1 MTLEPLSPTL
11 RRGVIALLS
20 ALSTGAWEAQAHPSE
35 PDAPTATTDATRT
48 ADETRRLPFMER
60 SIAASTNF
68 RVTSQRMETPTW
80 FFPSALPVQGEER
93 PASTSTE
100 TLAIANPADV
110 SVDFN
115 GQTDLGA
122 LRLHFNAGFAQP
134 HASVGIHA
142 SYAYAQLGGLVAG
155 FADSTFADAD
165 AYPGT
170 LDFAGPNALVFQKH
184 AVLRYGH
191 LLNHDE
197 DVRMFLQVALEEPG
211 ANLPTG
217 AQTAR
222 DPVPDGIVSWRA
234 ESDWGH
240 LQLAGVIRAVS
251 SRDPEQ
257 ATRDTALGLGGNLTG
272 ACHLGLEHTLQLG
285 ITGGQG
291 IAAYVNELG
300 DSQYDAAP
308 EVDGSLDALPV
319 LGGYAAFTYV
329 WTEMLSSTA
338 TYGWLQV
345 WDREHEAS
353 LGDTGFRRS
362 QYASLNLVAD
372 IVEGTQAGIEGL
384 WGYSRA
390 INNESSHALRVQLAF
405 QYRY

>member
-1 MTLEPLSPTL
+1 MTLKPLSPTL

-20 ALSTGAWEAQAHPSE
+20 ALSTGAWEAQAHPPE
-35 PDAPTATTDATRT
+35 PDVPTAAADATGME
-48 ADETRRLPFMER
+48 DEAPRRPFVEW
-60 SIAASTNF
+60 SVANLG
-68 RVTSQRMETPTW
+68 VTSQRMETPTW
-80 FFPSALPVQGEER
+80 TFPSSLPVQGEE
-93 PASTSTE
+93 PPESTSTQ

-115 GQTDLGA
+115 GQTDLGV

-142 SYAYAQLGGLVAG
+142 SYAYARLGGFVAG

-184 AVLRYGH
+184 VVLRYGH
-191 LLNHDE
+191 PLNPDE
-197 DVRMFLQVALEEPG
+197 GVRMFLQVALEEPG
-211 ANLPTG
+211 ANLPTSG
-217 AQTAR
+217 QTPR

-240 LQLAGVIRAVS
+240 LQLAGLIRAVS
-251 SRDPEQ
+251 GRDMERE
-257 ATRDTALGLGGNLTG
+257 TRDTALGLGGNLTG
-272 ACHLGLEHTLQLG
+272 ACHVGDRHRLQLG

-319 LGGYAAFTYV
+319 LGGYAAFTYG

-338 TYGWLQV
+338 TYGWLRV
-345 WDREHEAS
+345 WDRAHGES

-372 IVEGTQAGIEGL
+372 LVEGTQAGVEGL

-390 INNESSHALRVQLAF
+390 INNESSHALRIQFAF